1 MIMQFPMDVELVWL
15 ENQEPELIPFS
26 RTRSVIVQN
35 MLDRVIKSAL

>member
-1 MIMQFPMDVELVWL
+1 MQFPMDVELVWL

-26 RTRSVIVQN
+26 RTSVIVQN